1 MTYDRN
7 LLPNIHCNRFGKWV
21 LQESNKENYCS
32 IILSTGENEKHN
44 TLIRYDII
52 QGLKPLY
59 DELGDNHIKQI
70 AMELNCLSW
79 RKRANIETSI
89 SLV

>member
-1 MTYDRN
+1 MTEICCQR
-7 LLPNIHCNRFGKWV
+7 NIHCNRFGKWV
-21 LQESNKENYCS
+21 LQESNKENYCL

-52 QGLKPLY
+52 QGLKQLY

-70 AMELNCLSW
+70 AMELLKLEEDSKYRNKYQSGLN
-79 RKRANIETSI
+79 K
-89 SLV
+89 